1 MAEPDTRRTPVRA
14 DLAAA
19 HLRGQIEAPRYAEGA
34 PHQVT
39 AAVAPLRAKPD
50 PDAEQETQLL
60 FGDVFTVYDE
70 ADGFAW
76 GQSQLDGYVG
86 YVDIEALSAPVVPAT
101 HRITALRT
109 YVFSRASLKSPPHY
123 LLSLNARVTPEAQEG
138 RYVKLARSGWV
149 PANHIA
155 PLDAEFAPDWVA
167 VAERFQGAPYLWG
180 GRESLGLDCSG
191 LIQSAMHAAGLPCPR
206 DSDMQERELGHAASI
221 DLDAL
226 QRGDLICWKGHIGV
240 MLDGARLLHANA
252 HHMATAIE
260 PVREAVARI
269 AQTAGPVTSVRRL

>member
-1 MAEPDTRRTPVRA
+1 MTEPDTRRVPVRA

-50 PDAEQETQLL
+50 ADAEQETQLL

-86 YVDIEALSAPVVPAT
+86 YVDVEALSAPVVPAT

-123 LLSLNARVTPEAQEG
+123 LLSLNARVTPEAQDG

-155 PLDAEFAPDWVA
+155 PIDAEFPPDWVA
-167 VAERFQGAPYLWG
+167 VAERFLGAPYLWG

-191 LIQSAMHAAGLPCPR
+191 LIQTAMHAAGLPCPR
-206 DSDMQERELGHAASI
+206 DSDMQEGELGHAAPI

-226 QRGDLICWKGHIGV
+226 QRGDLICWNGHIGV

-269 AQTAGPVTSVRRL
+269 AQTTGPITSVRRL

>member
-1 MAEPDTRRTPVRA
+1 MADFDPRRTPARA

-34 PHQVT
+34 LHQVT

-50 PDAEQETQLL
+50 IDAEQETQLL
-60 FGDVFTVYDE
+60 FGEVFTVYDE
-70 ADGFAW
+70 ADGYAW

-86 YVDIEALSAPVVPAT
+86 YVDVEALSAPVVPAT
-101 HRITALRT
+101 HKITALRT
-109 YVFSRASLKSPPHY
+109 YVFSRASLKSAPHY

-138 RYVKLARSGWV
+138 RYVKLVRSGWV
-149 PANHIA
+149 PAIHIA
-155 PLDAEFAPDWVA
+155 PLDHAEPDWVA
-167 VAERFQGAPYLWG
+167 VAERFLGSPYQWG

-191 LIQSAMHAAGLPCPR
+191 LVQTALHAAGLACPR
-206 DSDMQERELGHAASI
+206 DSDMQERELGRAAAI

-240 MLDGARLLHANA
+240 MLDGVRLLHANA

-260 PVREAVARI
+260 PVKEAVARI